1 MILSE
6 FAGAAQSFN
15 GSLLINPCTPT
26 FPLLHATVIEADLF
40 LPSL

>member
-15 GSLLINPCTPT
+15 GSLLINPCMHA
-26 FPLLHATVIEADLF
+26 FLLLHATVIEADLF
-40 LPSL
+40 SSF